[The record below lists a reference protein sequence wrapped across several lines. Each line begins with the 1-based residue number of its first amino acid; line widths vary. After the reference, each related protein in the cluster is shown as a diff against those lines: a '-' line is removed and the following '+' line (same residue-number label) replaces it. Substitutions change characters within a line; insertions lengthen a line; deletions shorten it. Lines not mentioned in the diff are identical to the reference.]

1 MKSKVYFQSGF
12 WKSINSNTSV
22 EGIRSKLNVSDA
34 LSSSLVITDVQE
46 EMIKE
51 DFFLK
56 ILIKKGNYI
65 RCDEKYIEK
74 KLNSINSE
82 EETIEHSEDLCATYI
97 LDKTSSECAKIE
109 HNLGVVTL
117 CPGSLQ
123 HKEYLF
129 KGEGFTLDKKH
140 KYELRYMTFKSK
152 LQHPCN
158 SLIILDPYLLSK
170 KKIDE
175 ANSIT
180 FPGILN
186 NLESL
191 INAILPQTLDIDF
204 HLTIISNLEDGQN
217 DVKRAYEKVKKC
229 LKRIRKD
236 LTIKFGFFYT
246 EKGYD
251 YKVESFHSRH
261 VISNSF
267 MIDSE
272 DGLDLFGDK
281 GFITKNNPTVSI
293 VYPRLFGNSRQDMT
307 KYDNW
312 VRSVKNFIEE
322 ASEESFCGTK
332 YNRLLDLNS

>member
-1 MKSKVYFQSGF
+1 MKSKVYLKSGF
-12 WKSINSNTSV
+12 WKSINSNTSL
-22 EGIRSKLNVSDA
+22 EGIRSKLNISDA

-123 HKEYLF
+123 KKEYLF

-158 SLIILDPYLLSK
+158 SLIILDPYLLSQK
-170 KKIDE
+170 KKDK
-175 ANSIT
+175 ANAIT
-180 FPGILN
+180 FPGMSN
-186 NLESL
+186 NLEPL
-191 INAILPQTLDIDF
+191 LNAILPQTLEIDF
-204 HLTIISNLEDGQN
+204 HLTIISNLEDGQK

-246 EKGYD
+246 DKGYN

-272 DGLDLFGDK
+272 DGFDLFGDI
-281 GFITKNNPTVSI
+281 GYITKNNPTITI
-293 VYPRLFGNSRQDMT
+293 VFPRLFGNSRQDMT
-307 KYDNW
+307 KYENW
-312 VRSVKNFIEE
+312 VRSVKIFIEE